1 MTPLSGFAV
10 VPRVARIA
18 GRLRVPGDKS
28 ISHRYAMLAGIADGI
43 SRLHGYAPGA
53 DCAST
58 LTCLEALGVRVERGA
73 ALTIHGRGLGGLRT
87 PALPLD
93 AANSGTSMRLLS
105 GLLAAHSFQSV
116 IGGDAS
122 LSRRPMRRVIEPLE
136 RMGARIQAVDGRPPL
151 TIDGAQL
158 RGITHTP
165 DVPSAQVKSA
175 VLLAGLHAAGRTMV
189 VEPAPTRDHTER
201 AFEAFGVRSIRDGSS
216 VAVEG
221 GQRLRAIDAAVPGD
235 ISSAVF
241 WMALAAGTPG
251 SDLVIEGVGLNP
263 SRAGVLEVFRRAGA
277 NIEVLPASDDL
288 RPQGRSYLKHS
299 LDPTDDTKSVGSS
312 GLQPGDHGNA
322 GEPVGSLRIRY
333 DELRSFEI
341 APDEVPG
348 LIDEIPGLA
357 ALAAMQPGISMTVR
371 GAQEL
376 RVKES
381 DRITM
386 LARGFEALG
395 IAVEEYPDGFTIR
408 GGPPAGGQA
417 DAAHDHRLAMAFAIA
432 GSRARGPVHITGA
445 DAVAVSYPGF
455 FDELERFSRG
465 Q

>member
-1 MTPLSGFAV
+1 MAALSGFAV
-10 VPRVARIA
+10 VPRVSRVA
-18 GRLRVPGDKS
+18 GRVRVPGDKS
-28 ISHRYAMLAGIADGI
+28 ISHRYAMLAGIADGV

-53 DCAST
+53 DCAAT
-58 LTCLEALGVRVERGA
+58 LACLEALGVRVDRGPV
-73 ALTIHGRGLGGLRT
+73 LSVHGRGLGGLRK
-87 PALPLD
+87 PSAPLD

-116 IGGDAS
+116 IGGDSS

-136 RMGARIQAVDGRPPL
+136 RMGARIASMDGRPPL
-151 TIDGAQL
+151 TIDGGPL
-158 RGITHTP
+158 RPITHTP

-175 VLLAGLHAAGRTMV
+175 VLLAGLHATGRTIV

-201 AFEAFGVRSIRDGSS
+201 AFEAFGLRVIRDG
-216 VAVEG
+216 AGIGIEG
-221 GQRLRAIDAAVPGD
+221 GQRLQALDAAVPGD
-235 ISSAVF
+235 FSSAVF
-241 WMALAAGTPG
+241 WLALAAGTPG

-263 SRAGVLEVFRRAGA
+263 SRTGALAVFERAGA
-277 NIEVLPASDDL
+277 SVDVVSE
-288 RPQGRSYLKHS
+288 RSA
-299 LDPTDDTKSVGSS
+299 GSS
-312 GLQPGDHGNA
+312 GLQPGDPESR
-322 GEPVGSLRIRY
+322 GEPVGSIRVRY
-333 DELRSFEI
+333 GTPRSFEI
-341 APDEVPG
+341 APEEVPG

-371 GAQEL
+371 GAREL

-386 LARGFEALG
+386 LARGFGALG

-408 GGPPAGGQA
+408 GGPPGGGEA

-432 GSRARGPVHITGA
+432 GSRAAGPVHITGA
-445 DAVAVSYPGF
+445 EAVAVSYPDF
-455 FDELERFSRG
+455 FEELERLARG